1 MRPPASAGQGD
12 WSSRPRYALADLPT
26 LLWRERMLMVAVFLA
41 IFVLGAAFAMT
52 MKRAY
57 PAHSSV
63 LVRLGQEYVYEPRV
77 GDAARGAVPE
87 TGQVLQSETEILGS
101 DGLKE
106 QVVIA
111 LIHRFG
117 WGELDPKHPKAYDG
131 VSEAKRQTLRSQA
144 VLAIGR
150 SLKIETGTDTPV
162 IRLTYTDTDKDRAAL
177 ILNTLLEQYLI
188 YRRTVLLDP
197 MGAALEDQ
205 RRSFEDRLNHAD
217 SAYQSF
223 LSSNNIGDFD
233 AEKTSLS
240 QLQAQI
246 EQQQYAT
253 ETQLRERTGRLDGL
267 NAELGKVTPEV
278 GLYRDSDNTA
288 INKLTDLKLQREAL
302 LSRYQPTAQPVKD
315 IETQIAQLQAAVS
328 TGRAQG
334 QGASRTGVN
343 PVFQTLQTEKLQ
355 VSAEVRALQQSLGTL
370 QQQGDQLTQRR
381 LRLAELEPQFQSLSR
396 DRDVLQSNVRDFQVK
411 EQQSQAAR
419 AIASNTNDNIR
430 IIERAMP
437 PVEGKSL
444 RMPVLALSLVFA
456 AFSALCA
463 GLLRMFLRPGLPTPA
478 SAARTLDLPVLGS
491 APVKA
496 A

>member
-1 MRPPASAGQGD
+1 MRPSGAQGD
-12 WSSRPRYALADLPT
+12 WASRPRYAWADLPT
-26 LLWRERMLMVAVFLA
+26 LLWRERYLMAAVFLG
-41 IFVLGAAFAMT
+41 IFILGAAFAMT

-63 LVRLGQEYVYEPRV
+63 LVRLGQEYVYEPRA
-77 GDAARGAVPE
+77 GDAARGAVPDSA
-87 TGQVLQSETEILGS
+87 QVLQSETEILGS

-106 QVVIA
+106 QVVLT
-111 LIHRFG
+111 LIKRFG
-117 WGELDPKHPKAYDG
+117 WALLDPKHPKAYDG
-131 VSEAKRQTLRSQA
+131 ISEAKRQTMRSQA
-144 VLAIGR
+144 VLSMGR
-150 SLKIETGTDTPV
+150 ALKVETGTDTPI

-177 ILNTLLEQYLI
+177 VLNTLLEQYLV
-188 YRRTVLLDP
+188 YRRNVLIDP

-205 RRSFEDRLNHAD
+205 RRSFEDRLNRAD
-217 SAYQSF
+217 AAYQTF
-223 LSSNNIGDFD
+223 LTSNNIGDFE
-233 AEKTSLS
+233 AEKASLS
-240 QLQAQI
+240 QLQSQI
-246 EQQQYAT
+246 EQQLYAT

-267 NAELGKVTPEV
+267 SGELGKVSPEI

-315 IETQIAQLQAAVS
+315 IDAQIAQMQAAVS
-328 TGRAQG
+328 SGRAQG

-355 VSAEVRALQQSLGTL
+355 VTAEVRALQQSLGVL
-370 QQQGDQLTQRR
+370 QQQSDQLTQRR
-381 LRLAELEPQFQSLSR
+381 LRLADLEPQFQSLSR

-411 EQQSQAAR
+411 EQQTQAAR

-430 IIERAMP
+430 IVERATP

-444 RMPVLALSLVFA
+444 RSAVLALAFMFA

-463 GLLRMFLRPGLPTPA
+463 GLLRMFVRPGLPTPA

>member
-1 MRPPASAGQGD
+1 MRSSSAAGQGD
-12 WSSRPRYALADLPT
+12 WAARPRYALSDLPT
-26 LLWRERMLMVAVFLA
+26 LLWRERMLMLAVFLV
-41 IFVLGAAFAMT
+41 IFFVGAAFALT
-52 MKRAY
+52 LKRAY

-106 QVVIA
+106 QVVLA
-111 LIHRFG
+111 LIKRFG
-117 WGELDPKHPKAYDG
+117 WAELDPKHPRAYDG
-131 VSEAKRQTLRSQA
+131 ISEAKRQTLRSQA

-188 YRRTVLLDP
+188 YRRSVLLDP

-205 RRSFEDRLNHAD
+205 RRSFQDRLDRAD
-217 SAYQSF
+217 AAYQTF
-223 LSSNNIGDFD
+223 LTSNSIGDFD

-240 QLQAQI
+240 QLQSQI

-253 ETQLRERTGRLDGL
+253 ETQLKERSGRLAGL
-267 NAELGKVTPEV
+267 QTELARVTPEV

-288 INKLTDLKLQREAL
+288 ANKLLDLKLQREAL
-302 LSRYQPTAQPVKD
+302 LSKYRPDAQPVKD
-315 IETQIAQLQAAVS
+315 MDAQIAQLQAAVS
-328 TGRAQG
+328 SGRAQG
-334 QGASRTGVN
+334 QGVARTGVN
-343 PVFQTLQTEKLQ
+343 PVYQTLQTEKLQ
-355 VSAEVRALQQSLGTL
+355 LAAEVNALQQSLATL
-370 QQQGDQLTQRR
+370 QQQSEQLTQRR

-396 DRDVLQSNVRDFQVK
+396 DRDVLQSNVKDFQIK
-411 EQQSQAAR
+411 EQQTQAAR
-419 AIASNTNDNIR
+419 TIASNTNDNIR
-430 IIERAMP
+430 IIERATP
-437 PVEGKSL
+437 PVQGKSL
-444 RMPVLALSLVFA
+444 RMPVIALSLMFA
-456 AFSALCA
+456 GFSALCA

-478 SAARTLDLPVLGS
+478 SASRTLDLPVLGA